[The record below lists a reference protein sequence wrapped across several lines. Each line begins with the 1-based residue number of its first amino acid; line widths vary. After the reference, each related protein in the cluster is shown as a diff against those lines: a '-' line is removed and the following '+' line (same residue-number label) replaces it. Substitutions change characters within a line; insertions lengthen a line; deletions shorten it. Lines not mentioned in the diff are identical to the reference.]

1 MLRGHSETPRPRWA
15 DDPVGSRREAVGSP
29 LAASQPAQPP
39 ASANGRP
46 PRPPPRPSEGCVLSA
61 FLGIRGRP
69 RRRTTARRL
78 AAPLGCPHA
87 SSALVPSPWRCPPS
101 RLAIRVA
108 SEGARAQATLKRG
121 GRKRRKAEGR
131 GAPRGR
137 RALESLHGGGHTCRS
152 YAHPSLCESG
162 VGGGGKAR
170 GRGVQRGTGRQ
181 QVGEMR
187 GGRQTKLT
195 AEGSGADRMWTA
207 GSAAKAGGQHRRL
220 TASTRQC
227 PRGFAGNTCETAT
240 GHSWRRRLRGMANGQ
255 GWWDSR
261 GPVARPRVPFDSWAD
276 RGQHERAPGLRDSLP
291 QRRG

>member
-101 RLAIRVA
+101 RLAICVA

-121 GRKRRKAEGR
+121 EGR
-131 GAPRGR
+131 GG
-137 RALESLHGGGHTCRS
+137 
-152 YAHPSLCESG
+152 
-162 VGGGGKAR
+162 
-170 GRGVQRGTGRQ
+170 
-181 QVGEMR
+181 
-187 GGRQTKLT
+187 
-195 AEGSGADRMWTA
+195 
-207 GSAAKAGGQHRRL
+207 
-220 TASTRQC
+220 
-227 PRGFAGNTCETAT
+227 
-240 GHSWRRRLRGMANGQ
+240 
-255 GWWDSR
+255 
-261 GPVARPRVPFDSWAD
+261 RPRD
-276 RGQHERAPGLRDSLP
+276 RARHAAAERWSHSTVVATPAGPTLTPRSVKAAWVEAGERATEACKEV
-291 QRRG
+291 RGASKWERCAAAARQS